1 MGLTDDRRK
10 ALAEYCRVDDDDA
23 LLDGFFTAAT
33 GYMETAGIREPEI
46 GSPRAAQY
54 DLCVNYLVLDMY
66 DRRDV
71 SFVGTVVADNPA
83 FRRMMNQLK
92 LSEPVSDS
100 GTGSEED

>member
-1 MGLTDDRRK
+1 MALTDERRR
-10 ALAEYCRVDDDDA
+10 ALAEYCRVDDDDP
-23 LLDGFFTAAT
+23 LLDGFFAAAA
-33 GYMETAGIREPEI
+33 GYMVREPDS

-71 SFVGTVVADNPA
+71 SFAGTVVADNPA

-92 LSEPVSDS
+92 LSEPVSNS
-100 GTGSEED
+100 GTGSEEE